1 MEEIIKK
8 NIETQNQRVTVGLF
22 EYMRSFFTT
31 DEVLKKKM
39 ELLHEGEKKIRER
52 LDVFTI
58 MKKLREVDK
67 LKSVLLNS
75 D

>member
-1 MEEIIKK
+1 M
-8 NIETQNQRVTVGLF
+8 F

-58 MKKLREVDK
+58 MKKSREVDK